1 MKRERERKIQI
12 PSPMNLAEKQQHL
25 ITKWRV
31 IEDPQER
38 LAAIVARAKKWPTPA
53 AEDQTEAT
61 RVPGCVSRVWLVGD
75 FENDRCRFRMEA
87 DSPLVKGLVAL
98 LCELYDD
105 APPDEIVSV
114 EPELLDA
121 LGLTRQ
127 LSPTRLNG
135 LASVRRAIREFAE
148 KCAAP

>member
-1 MKRERERKIQI
+1 M
-12 PSPMNLAEKQQHL
+12 PLADKQQQL
-25 ITKWRV
+25 IAKWRL

-38 LAAIVARAKKWPTPA
+38 LAAIVAQGKKWPSPA
-53 AEDQTEAT
+53 AEDRTDAI

-75 FENDRCRFRMEA
+75 LKNGRCHFRMDA

-98 LCELYDD
+98 LCELYDGE
-105 APPDEIVSV
+105 PPEEIVSV
-114 EPELLDA
+114 EPDLLDA
-121 LGLTRQ
+121 LGLARQ

-135 LASVRRAIREFAE
+135 LASVRRAIRAFAE